1 MQAIFETTFDVV
13 YLLMVTYL
21 GVRMILGSRKMS
33 SDRTSKQFLLYGIM
47 AVVLGLG
54 DAFHLVPRMVAL
66 LTTGLASYV
75 VALGVG
81 KLITSITMT
90 LFYVLLYY
98 VWRRRYNVSG
108 RRELTIVVWVLALSR
123 IILTLLPQND
133 WFSMTPPLDWG
144 IYRNI
149 PFTLLGLLVLILC
162 YKAAKQY
169 KDGDFRYLWLTI
181 LLSFGFYLPVV
192 LLAHIWPVIGMLM
205 IPKTCAYIWT
215 VLIGYHTMRREL
227 THEWVVSC

>member
-1 MQAIFETTFDVV
+1 MQAIFETAFDVV
-13 YLLMVTYL
+13 YLLTVVYL
-21 GVRMILGSRKMS
+21 GVRMILGSRRMR
-33 SDRTSKQFLLYGIM
+33 SDGLSKQFLLYGVM

-75 VALGVG
+75 VALGAG
-81 KLITSITMT
+81 KLVTSITMT

-108 RRELTIVVWVLALSR
+108 RRGLTIVVWALALSR
-123 IILTLLPQND
+123 IILLLLPQND
-133 WFSMTPPLDWG
+133 WFSMTPSLAWG

-149 PFTLLGLLVLILC
+149 PSTLFGLLVLILC
-162 YKAAKQY
+162 YKAAKQHN
-169 KDGDFRYLWLTI
+169 DGDFRYLWLTI

-192 LLAHIWPVIGMLM
+192 LLVHVWPMIGMLM

-215 VLIGYHTMRREL
+215 VLIGYHAMRQEL
-227 THEWVVSC
+227 AHE

>member
-1 MQAIFETTFDVV
+1 MQAIFETAFDVV

-21 GVRMILGSRKMS
+21 GVKMILGSRKMS
-33 SDRTSKQFLLYGIM
+33 SDRTSKQFMLYGIM

-54 DAFHLVPRMVAL
+54 DAFHLVPLMVAL
-66 LTTGLASYV
+66 FTTGLTSYA
-75 VALGVG
+75 VALGFG
-81 KLITSITMT
+81 KLVTSITMT

-98 VWRRRYNVSG
+98 VWRRRYNASG
-108 RRELTIVVWVLALSR
+108 RRGLTIVVWVLALSR

-169 KDGDFRYLWLTI
+169 KDGDFRYLWLTNFI
-181 LLSFGFYLPVV
+181 EFWLLSASGATGAHLAGDWHADDTEDLCLHLDGFDWLSYDATGVDP
-192 LLAHIWPVIGMLM
+192 
-205 IPKTCAYIWT
+205 
-215 VLIGYHTMRREL
+215 
-227 THEWVVSC
+227 

>member
-21 GVRMILGSRKMS
+21 GVKMILGSRKMS
-33 SDRTSKQFLLYGIM
+33 SDRASKQFLLYGVM
-47 AVVLGLG
+47 AVLLGLG
-54 DAFHLVPRMVAL
+54 DAFHLVPRMIAL

-81 KLITSITMT
+81 KLVTSITMT

-108 RRELTIVVWVLALSR
+108 RRGLTIVVWVLALSR

-169 KDGDFRYLWLTI
+169 KDGDFRYFWLTI

-192 LLAHIWPVIGMLM
+192 LLVHIWPVIGMLM

-215 VLIGYHTMRREL
+215 VLIGYHAMRREL
-227 THEWVVSC
+227 VHE

>member
-1 MQAIFETTFDVV
+1 MQAIFETAFDVV

-21 GVRMILGSRKMS
+21 GVKMILGSRKMS
-33 SDRTSKQFLLYGIM
+33 SDRTSKQFLLYGVM
-47 AVVLGLG
+47 AVLLGLG
-54 DAFHLVPRMVAL
+54 DAFHLVPRMIAL

-81 KLITSITMT
+81 KLVTSITMT

-108 RRELTIVVWVLALSR
+108 RRGLTIVVWVLALSR
-123 IILTLLPQND
+123 IILVLLPQND
-133 WFSMTPPLDWG
+133 WFSMTPSLAWG

-162 YKAAKQY
+162 YKAAKQHA
-169 KDGDFRYLWLTI
+169 DGDFRYLWLTI
-181 LLSFGFYLPVV
+181 LLSFGFYLSVV
-192 LLAHIWPVIGMLM
+192 LLVHIWPVIGILM

-227 THEWVVSC
+227 AHE

>member
-1 MQAIFETTFDVV
+1 MQAIFETAFDVV

-54 DAFHLVPRMVAL
+54 DAFHLLPRMVAL

-98 VWRRRYNVSG
+98 VWRRRYNASG
-108 RRELTIVVWVLALSR
+108 RRGLTIVVWVLALSR

-227 THEWVVSC
+227 THE